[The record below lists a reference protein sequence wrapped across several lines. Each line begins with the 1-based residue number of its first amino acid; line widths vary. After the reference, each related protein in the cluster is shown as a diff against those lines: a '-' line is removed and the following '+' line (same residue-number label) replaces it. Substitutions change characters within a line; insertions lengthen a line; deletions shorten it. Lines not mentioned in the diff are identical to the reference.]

1 MIRDFLFVSKS
12 ILKELVESIIY
23 AVACNLKNISS
34 VINLVLPFICFYL
47 GRYSLLNLLIVSIII
62 LFGLFLS
69 YFTKQFANKIGKG
82 ETCPV
87 PTKRFTEKTDD
98 GEVSIEV
105 DRLQEL
111 TLYMADLEDWLESK
125 GIVFQ

>member
-1 MIRDFLFVSKS
+1 MINDFLFVSKS
-12 ILKELVESIIY
+12 IFKELIENIIY

-34 VINLVLPFICFYL
+34 VLNLVLPFICFYL
-47 GRYSLLNLLIVSIII
+47 GRFSLLNYLIVCIII

-82 ETCPV
+82 EIYPV

-125 GIVFQ
+125 GIAFQ

>member
-87 PTKRFTEKTDD
+87 PIKRFTEKADD

>member
-1 MIRDFLFVSKS
+1 MLNDFLFVSKS
-12 ILKELVESIIY
+12 ILKELIESIIY
-23 AVACNLKNISS
+23 AVACNLKNVSF
-34 VINLVLPFICFYL
+34 VLNLILPFICFYL
-47 GRYSLLNLLIVSIII
+47 GRYSLLNFLVICIII

-87 PTKRFTEKTDD
+87 PTKRFTEKSDD

-105 DRLQEL
+105 ERLQEL
-111 TLYMADLEDWLESK
+111 TLYMADLEDWFESK
-125 GIVFQ
+125 GIMVE